1 MFWST
6 SLSDVKKGLKRD
18 VIILYKLDTD
28 TNRIQIASMQKKER
42 KTGQKET
49 TKNDYQC
56 KDDVEMK
63 KREKNRIER
72 NHKKRLSMSSQT
84 KRQKQKRLYQ
94 WKDVEM
100 SQKKKEQEERDK
112 VQNRKQKQTN

>member
-1 MFWST
+1 
-6 SLSDVKKGLKRD
+6 
-18 VIILYKLDTD
+18 
-28 TNRIQIASMQKKER
+28 MQKKER

-72 NHKKRLSMSSQT
+72 NHKKDYQC
-84 KRQKQKRLYQ
+84 QVKQKDKNK
-94 WKDVEM
+94 KDC
-100 SQKKKEQEERDK
+100 
-112 VQNRKQKQTN
+112 TNGKMLR